1 MKKLKQWAK
10 EIKHSGLAHL
20 IKIKKTEQY
29 YKHKLK
35 NIYLNYPDI
44 YTNIET
50 LNGQSINKDSRLNQG
65 TAYYAIKKGIEVS
78 GIDYSDIT
86 LLDIG
91 CGYGKTLN
99 FGMLQKCKQVIGI
112 DLDVT
117 AVNQAIANCSLMK
130 KNGFNTPFS
139 VHNTDA
145 SQYTI
150 PENVNVIFM
159 ANPFGKKTMEAVAKN
174 IIQNLQQYNKE
185 IYIIYFV
192 PVHQDVY
199 LNYKECTKVYESF
212 TRHKKESELV
222 IFKVTNIYQYN
233 KVPLTN

>member
-112 DLDVT
+112 DLDGA
-117 AVNQAIANCSLMK
+117 AVNQAIANCRLMK
-130 KNGFNTPFS
+130 ENGFDTPFS
-139 VHNTDA
+139 VHNADA

-159 ANPFGKKTMEAVAKN
+159 ANPFGKKTMEAVASN
-174 IIQNLQQYNKE
+174 IIQYRQKCS
-185 IYIIYFV
+185 IDVYIIYFV

-199 LNYKECTKVYESF
+199 LKYEECTKVFESF

-222 IFKVTNIYQYN
+222 IFKVTNN
-233 KVPLTN
+233 